1 MEDMVGESR
10 LVWLEKEQFVAFDGG
25 GYPVV
30 VSSHDPQNP
39 VGAKPS
45 DLLLM
50 ALASCTAVDVV
61 RILLKQRQA
70 LTGLEIVVR
79 GNQEADPPWRFTD
92 IHLIYRLRGR
102 DLKPEAAHKAIELA
116 EGKYC
121 SVSAS
126 LKPQV
131 RITWESELL
140 PEAE

>member
-1 MEDMVGESR
+1 VGESR
-10 LVWLEKEQFVAFDGG
+10 LVWLEKEQFVAFDSGG
-25 GYPVV
+25 HSVV
-30 VSSHDPQNP
+30 VSSQSPENA

-61 RILLKQRQA
+61 RILAKQRQT
-70 LTGLEIVVR
+70 LSGLEIVVR
-79 GNQEADPPWRFTD
+79 GTQEADPPWRFTD
-92 IHLIYRLRGR
+92 IHMIYRLRGR
-102 DLKPEAAHKAIELA
+102 GLKPVAVRKAIELA

-131 RITWESELL
+131 NITWESQLL
-140 PEAE
+140 PEAA